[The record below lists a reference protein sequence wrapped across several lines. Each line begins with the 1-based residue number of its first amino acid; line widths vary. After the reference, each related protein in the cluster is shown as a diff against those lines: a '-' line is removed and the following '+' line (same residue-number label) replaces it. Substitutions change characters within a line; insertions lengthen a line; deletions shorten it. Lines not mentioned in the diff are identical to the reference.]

1 MMECMLLFS
10 SIPVSGSDYEPL
22 SANLSFPRRDL
33 RSCVHIDIID
43 DCTVEK
49 LEERFEV
56 NMYRTPGLLS
66 RIKLDVADSLVYITD
81 NDRKILYCRL
91 CATSKAVYG
100 ACDLIYTFFF
110 SCYSGSGIYRLHS
123 L

>member
-1 MMECMLLFS
+1 MLLFL
-10 SIPVSGSDYEPL
+10 SIPVSGSDYEPLDL

-43 DCTVEK
+43 DCTVEN

-66 RIKLDVADSLVYITD
+66 RIKRDGVVSHVYITD
-81 NDRKILYCRL
+81 NDGKREDAMCNIKFD
-91 CATSKAVYG
+91 V
-100 ACDLIYTFFF
+100 IYTLFF
-110 SCYSGSGIYRLHS
+110 SWYSGSGIYRLLCH
-123 L
+123 

>member
-1 MMECMLLFS
+1 MLLL
-10 SIPVSGSDYEPL
+10 SIPVSGSDFEPL
-22 SANLSFPRRDL
+22 SANLSFPLREL

-56 NMYRTPGLLS
+56 KMYRTPGLFS
-66 RIKLDVADSLVYITD
+66 RIKVDVANSHVYITD
-81 NDRKILYCRL
+81 NDRKILYCML

-100 ACDLIYTFFF
+100 DVIFTLVF
-110 SCYSGSGIYRLHS
+110 SCYSGSGISRLHS